1 MTGIT
6 TKPSEEILQRARRP
20 ENPEEHV
27 LGDEARALFET
38 LPEPVRPSELMRQ
51 YPRSANRIAANWD
64 RPTDAMR
71 EFADLLIDHRGNRRG
86 FPVAVALEIY
96 ALHDYYV
103 SEVSPQ
109 VRSVWEDV
117 DRTRQRA

>member
-1 MTGIT
+1 MTDIKRT
-6 TKPSEEILQRARRP
+6 PSEAALQRNRKP
-20 ENPEEHV
+20 EDPGDHI
-27 LGDEARALFET
+27 LGDEARALFEA
-38 LPEPVRPSELMRQ
+38 LPEQVRPSELMRR
-51 YPRSANRIAANWD
+51 YPRTANRIAAGWN
-64 RPTDAMR
+64 RPTHAMR

-117 DRTRQRA
+117 DRTRPRA